1 MFDQDPAAPTIIFI
15 ANNALHFVAVEPG
28 SSLSVQIVLDASSW
42 SSGSVDAVAHSD
54 ALGVCVLLA
63 SPADS
68 PTHHSV
74 GNDVMRDV
82 VVVDDGGGHDAR
94 SVIALVRADTGAVLC
109 RYALGVHERPVCA
122 MFLPAGSQC
131 TLAVGV
137 SALAHTEKGK
147 GGAAG
152 TASRT
157 PEGRLLVFEWEHG
170 RGLTLLASHATGGA
184 VNAMCTLGDDTIV
197 VGADKR
203 VKVYRV
209 VRSACDEDEEEEEE
223 EEEPYSRNHSGK
235 KKSSRD
241 GSGASSIRPSGRVS
255 SRRETGE
262 GKETPCG
269 AVITELADARRRGAV
284 TCVAAAAEQ
293 RIAVGDAL
301 DGMSLYEYEDVGGV
315 GGGLHTHGVL
325 RLRSQD
331 VHTRMISGVCFPGGS
346 ANPDTVWCIDIQ
358 GDFFVL
364 QWPRNQGH
372 GTHEQSELA
381 SLFSMPKTPI

>member
-241 GSGASSIRPSGRVS
+241 GINRCHQQHACGHNASRNGTIPIRHAHCCSVPWLRVFS
-255 SRRETGE
+255 LHAMLKRRENSSKSENG
-262 GKETPCG
+262 
-269 AVITELADARRRGAV
+269 V
-284 TCVAAAAEQ
+284 T
-293 RIAVGDAL
+293 
-301 DGMSLYEYEDVGGV
+301 
-315 GGGLHTHGVL
+315 
-325 RLRSQD
+325 
-331 VHTRMISGVCFPGGS
+331 
-346 ANPDTVWCIDIQ
+346 
-358 GDFFVL
+358 
-364 QWPRNQGH
+364 QWMH
-372 GTHEQSELA
+372 A
-381 SLFSMPKTPI
+381 